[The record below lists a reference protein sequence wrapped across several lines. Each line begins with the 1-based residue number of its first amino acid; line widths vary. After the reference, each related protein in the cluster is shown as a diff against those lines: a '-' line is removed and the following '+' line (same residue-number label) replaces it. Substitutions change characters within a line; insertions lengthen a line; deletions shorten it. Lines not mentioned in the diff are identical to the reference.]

1 MTQPNQQPF
10 FFDTLYLNLYG
21 VITMAY
27 IPAAMNGNKI
37 QHDIKFSNDSSIS
50 GIVSGIQSIEL
61 GNTSTLLLG
70 GTAGSNEFVMGCDF
84 LAVDPGGADRI
95 LKLPNVL
102 GDLTLVGRTIKIFNS
117 ADAVGELITVQ
128 DFAGNAICLVGFADI
143 VEIFIST
150 HSSADGSVE
159 AVLMTKTFAHT
170 VSGQEGSAITIL
182 PAFTGKSYAVKYVQF
197 TLGSASA
204 VTLANDVL
212 ITIDGVT
219 IITTGATV
227 ALSQTVPEGF
237 YPAEADKIS
246 SGTTVLYAQGSTTGT
261 DLINIKIVYTL
272 V

>member
-1 MTQPNQQPF
+1 
-10 FFDTLYLNLYG
+10 
-21 VITMAY
+21 MAY

-37 QHDIKFSNDSSIS
+37 QHDIQFSNDGPIT
-50 GIVSGIQSIEL
+50 GIVSGLQSITL
-61 GNTSTLLLG
+61 ADTSTLLLG

-84 LAVDPGGADRI
+84 LAVDPTGDRI

-128 DFAGNAICLVGFADI
+128 DFANNTICSVGFGDV
-143 VEIFIST
+143 VEIFISA
-150 HSSADGSVE
+150 HSSSDGSVE
-159 AVLMTKTFAHT
+159 AVLLTKTFTHT
-170 VSGQEGSAITIL
+170 VTGTVDGPITIL

-197 TLGSASA
+197 TLASA
-204 VTLANDVL
+204 AAVQLAADVL

-227 ALSQTVPEGF
+227 DLHADIAEGF
-237 YPAEADKIS
+237 YPAEADQIS
-246 SGTTVLYAQGSTTGT
+246 SGTTVLFADGSTSGSNP
-261 DLINIKIVYTL
+261 INIKIVYAL

>member
-1 MTQPNQQPF
+1 
-10 FFDTLYLNLYG
+10 
-21 VITMAY
+21 MAY

-50 GIVSGIQSIEL
+50 GVVSGIQSITL
-61 GNTSTLLLG
+61 AATSTLLLG
-70 GTAGSNEFVMGCDF
+70 GTADANQFVMGCDF

-102 GDLTLVGRTIKIFNS
+102 GDELTLVGRTIKIFNS

-128 DFAGNAICLVGFADI
+128 DFANNTICSVGFGDV
-143 VEIFIST
+143 VEIFISA

-159 AVLMTKTFAHT
+159 AVLLTKTFTHT
-170 VSGQEGSAITIL
+170 VTGTVDGAITIL

-197 TLGSASA
+197 TLASAAA
-204 VTLANDVL
+204 VTLANNVL

-227 ALSQTVPEGF
+227 DLSATVPEGF
-237 YPAEADKIS
+237 YPAEADQIS
-246 SGTTVLYAQGSTTGT
+246 SGTTVLFANGSTSGSNP
-261 DLINIKIVYTL
+261 INIKIVYTL

>member
-61 GNTSTLLLG
+61 ADTSTLLLG
-70 GTAGSNEFVMGCDF
+70 GTAGANEFVMGCDF
-84 LAVDPGGADRI
+84 LAVDPTGDRI

-128 DFAGNAICLVGFADI
+128 DFASNTICSVGFGDV
-143 VEIFIST
+143 VEIFISA
-150 HSSADGSVE
+150 HSSVDGSVE
-159 AVLMTKTFAHT
+159 AVLLTKTFTHT
-170 VSGQEGSAITIL
+170 VTGTVNGAITIL

-197 TLGSASA
+197 TLASA
-204 VTLANDVL
+204 AAVDLNQAL
-212 ITIDGVT
+212 ITVDGVT
-219 IITTGATV
+219 IITTGSSDTLSATI
-227 ALSQTVPEGF
+227 PEGF
-237 YPAEADKIS
+237 YPAEADAIS
-246 SGTTVLYAQGSTTGT
+246 SGTTVLFANGSTSGSNP
-261 DLINIKIVYTL
+261 INIKIVYTL